1 MPTEP
6 PPEWVLTLREV
17 VGRRIR
23 EARLAADL
31 SQVALAELVGVDHKT
46 VHRIEYGTRDPSLG
60 LLLQLARALRVPL
73 ADLVRE

>member
-6 PPEWVLTLREV
+6 PPEWVLTRRSV
-17 VGRRIR
+17 IGRRIR
-23 EARLAADL
+23 QARTDANL
-31 SQVALAELVGVDHKT
+31 SQVALADLVGVDHKT
-46 VHRIEYGTRDPSLG
+46 VHRVEYGTSDPSLG

>member
-6 PPEWVLTLREV
+6 PPEWVLTHRGV

-23 EARLAADL
+23 QARIDADL
-31 SQVALAELVGVDHKT
+31 SQVALAELVGIDHKT
-46 VHRIEYGTRDPSLG
+46 VHRIEYGVSDPRLG
-60 LLLQLARALRVPL
+60 LLAQLARALRVPL